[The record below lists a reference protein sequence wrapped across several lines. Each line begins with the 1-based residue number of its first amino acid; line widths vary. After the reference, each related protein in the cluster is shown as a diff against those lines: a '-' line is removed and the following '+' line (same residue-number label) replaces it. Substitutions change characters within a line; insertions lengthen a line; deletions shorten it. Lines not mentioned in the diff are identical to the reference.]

1 MHRMSEWN
9 GQMIAYMD
17 DASSY
22 GDYFASLSSVLSQY
36 IQKDMTV
43 CDAGCGIGQLS
54 FALASGVK
62 KVTGIDMSE
71 SAIKFCEEKK
81 RISDAANVSFE
92 CKDLLNMPET
102 MIFDVMVFNYFGRM
116 EQIMEIARRHC
127 RRTLIIIK
135 KNYTEHRF
143 SIGRNPIE
151 DREVYGAEEYLK
163 REKIAHTERLFSHE
177 FGQPFRSIEDA
188 LEFFNIY
195 SRDPDRSII
204 NEQNVKSRLVETGN
218 PVFPYYLPHVRNS
231 RIHIIDMKEV
241 PK

>member
-9 GQMIAYMD
+9 KQMIAYMD

-22 GDYFASLSSVLSQY
+22 GNYFASLSSALSQY

-54 FALASGVK
+54 FALADSVK
-62 KVTGIDMSE
+62 KVTGIDISQ
-71 SAIKFCEEKK
+71 SAVSFCEEKK
-81 RISDAANVSFE
+81 RVSGAANVSFD
-92 CKDLLNMPET
+92 CKDLLNMSET
-102 MIFDVMVFNYFGRM
+102 MFFDVMVFNYFGRM
-116 EQIMEIARRHC
+116 EQIMEIGRRHC
-127 RRTLIIIK
+127 RKTLIIIK

-151 DREVYGAEEYLK
+151 IREVFGAEEYLK
-163 REKIAHTERLFSHE
+163 RENIAHTEKLFSHE
-177 FGQPFRSIEDA
+177 FGQPFRSVEDA

-195 SRDPDRSII
+195 SRDPDKSVVNI
-204 NEQNVKSRLVETGN
+204 ENVQSRLVKTTN

-231 RIHIIDMKEV
+231 RIYIIDMKEV
-241 PK
+241 LR

>member
-1 MHRMSEWN
+1 
-9 GQMIAYMD
+9 MISFMD

-36 IQKDMTV
+36 IDKDMSV

-54 FALASGVK
+54 FALSPYVK
-62 KVTGIDMSE
+62 KVTGIDRSE
-71 SAIKFCEEKK
+71 SAIEFCNEKK
-81 RISDAANVSFE
+81 RIADVPNISFE
-92 CKDLLNMPET
+92 CKDLLDMPEKAF
-102 MIFDVMVFNYFGRM
+102 FDVMVFNYFGRM
-116 EQIMEIARRHC
+116 EQIVRIARSHC
-127 RRTLIIIK
+127 RRKLIIIK

-143 SIGRNPIE
+143 SIGRNPI
-151 DREVYGAEEYLK
+151 DGREIHGAEEYLE
-163 REKIAHTERLFSHE
+163 REKIAHGERLFSHE

-241 PK
+241 LR

>member
-1 MHRMSEWN
+1 
-9 GQMIAYMD
+9 MISFMD
-17 DASSY
+17 DASAF
-22 GDYFASLSSVLSQY
+22 GDYFDSLSLALVPF

-54 FALASGVK
+54 FALSPYVK
-62 KVTGIDMSE
+62 KITGIDRFE
-71 SAIKFCEEKK
+71 SAIEFCNKKK
-81 RISDAANVSFE
+81 RTTDASNVSFE
-92 CKDLLNMPET
+92 CKDLLDMAET
-102 MIFDVMVFNYFGRM
+102 GFFDVMVFNYFGRM

-127 RRTLIIIK
+127 VKRIIIIK

-143 SIGRNPIE
+143 SIGRKPI
-151 DREVYGAEEYLK
+151 DGREIHGAEEYLE
-163 REKIAHTERLFSHE
+163 REKITPTGKLFSHE

-204 NEQNVKSRLVETGN
+204 NVQNVKPRLVETGN

-241 PK
+241 LR

>member
-9 GQMIAYMD
+9 EQMIAYMD

-22 GDYFASLSSVLSQY
+22 GDYFASLSSVILQY

-54 FALASGVK
+54 FALAPGVK
-62 KVTGIDMSE
+62 KVTGIDRSE

-81 RISDAANVSFE
+81 RISDAPNAGFE
-92 CKDLLNMPET
+92 CKDLLNMSET
-102 MIFDVMVFNYFGRM
+102 QFFDVMVFNYFGRM

-151 DREVYGAEEYLK
+151 DREVYGVEEYLK
-163 REKIAHTERLFSHE
+163 REKIAHRVRLFSHE

-195 SRDPDRSII
+195 SRDPDKSVI
-204 NEQNVKSRLVETGN
+204 NIENVKSRLVKSTN
-218 PVFPYYLPHVRNS
+218 PVFAYYLPHIRNS
-231 RIHIIDMKEV
+231 RIYIIDMKEV
-241 PK
+241 SR